1 MNTNIGGATYTVRD
15 LNQLLFFPIQ
25 LKIEPTF

>member
-1 MNTNIGGATYTVRD
+1 MSANIGGATYTVCD

-25 LKIEPTF
+25 LEIEPTF